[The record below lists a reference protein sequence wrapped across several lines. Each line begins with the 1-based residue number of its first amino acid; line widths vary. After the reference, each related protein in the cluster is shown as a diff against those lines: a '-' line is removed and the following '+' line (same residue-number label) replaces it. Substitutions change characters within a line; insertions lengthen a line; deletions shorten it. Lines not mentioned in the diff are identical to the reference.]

1 MFKVTKMINQFII
14 HKNKSTVALI
24 NLMAEW
30 STWHLVNKQI
40 QTDKKQGY
48 SGQILR
54 QLRESKKLNSPGCIL
69 YIHSKRTIRNPVN
82 IPKVSAFWAGELLG
96 TPCCQLNTEWEL
108 LFVKASSLSPIVG
121 IPWLFSSNLSQCRNC
136 LYANNPYGILKH
148 LYILKTN
155 GDAFHAQCTLACSAR
170 VWRSED
176 EPMYEIPAINGHAA
190 WNDKA
195 LIPAQWV
202 LSPRSWG
209 SEFSQGFVCGST
221 DCTQTMN
228 PLIELQTF
236 QSLRGWVEVWF
247 HLPNIWGYVSS
258 KNTSEILGKYRM
270 LLCFSN

>member
-1 MFKVTKMINQFII
+1 MPWFIYWLNEALGIEWTNKFKLI
-14 HKNKSTVALI
+14 KSRV
-24 NLMAEW
+24 
-30 STWHLVNKQI
+30 I
-40 QTDKKQGY
+40 QDK
-48 SGQILR
+48 LR
-54 QLRESKKLNSPGCIL
+54 QLRNLKNWIHQVAFL
-69 YIHSKRTIRNPVN
+69 YIHSKRTIINPAN
-82 IPKVSAFWAGELLG
+82 IPKASEFWEGELLG
-96 TPCCQLNTEWEL
+96 TPCCQLNTEWE

-136 LYANNPYGILKH
+136 LYANNPLGIPKH
-148 LYILKTN
+148 LYIVKTN

-195 LIPAQWV
+195 LSPAQWV

-247 HLPNIWGYVSS
+247 NLPNIWGYVTS
-258 KNTSEILGKYRM
+258 KNTLETLGKYRM